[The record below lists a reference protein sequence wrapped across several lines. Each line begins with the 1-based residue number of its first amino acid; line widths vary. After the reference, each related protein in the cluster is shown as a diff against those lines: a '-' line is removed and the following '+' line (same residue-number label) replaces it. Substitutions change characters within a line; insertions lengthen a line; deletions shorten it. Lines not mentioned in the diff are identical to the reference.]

1 MIKRGMSLTE
11 ALATV
16 RARRD
21 IFPNEGFLRQLQQL
35 DRELRVSRVRWPYTP
50 INHKTL
56 YSVKDE
62 ILNRHTYTGRRR
74 VASLDRAYY
83 LEWDLTLMSNK

>member
-1 MIKRGMSLTE
+1 MSLTE

-21 IFPNEGFLRQLQQL
+21 IHPNEGFLRQLQQL

-50 INHKTL
+50 IYQKTL
-56 YSVKDE
+56 FSVKDE
-62 ILNRHTYTGRRR
+62 IVNGHTCMGRRR
-74 VASLDRAYY
+74 VASLDRTYY
-83 LEWDLTLMSNK
+83 REWDTNE